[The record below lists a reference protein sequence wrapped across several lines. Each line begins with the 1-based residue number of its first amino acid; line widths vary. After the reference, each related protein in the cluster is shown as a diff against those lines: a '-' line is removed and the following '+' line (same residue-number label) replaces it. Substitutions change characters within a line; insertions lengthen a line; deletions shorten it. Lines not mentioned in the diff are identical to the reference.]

1 MQVLAKIFHKYLNY
15 DYWFKRYYIQSALSL
30 PDNEKIKQE
39 SRPFKN
45 IDDSFKKIII
55 TGDMMP
61 AYYNEDGILI
71 INIYDFLLNK
81 HELEK

>member
-45 IDDSFKKIII
+45 IDDSFKK
-55 TGDMMP
+55 
-61 AYYNEDGILI
+61 
-71 INIYDFLLNK
+71 
-81 HELEK
+81 